1 MEEKVMHI
9 ASGQS
14 VADDLISKGVCN
26 VYAFNE
32 AMCEVIQQ
40 KIFIVIHFVLKEQMR
55 TAYRLMNT
63 MIDMLT

>member
-32 AMCEVIQQ
+32 AMCEGHPTKDIYSYT
-40 KIFIVIHFVLKEQMR
+40 IMR
-55 TAYRLMNT
+55 LQF
-63 MIDMLT
+63 

>member
-32 AMCEVIQQ
+32 AMCEG
-40 KIFIVIHFVLKEQMR
+40 HL
-55 TAYRLMNT
+55 
-63 MIDMLT
+63 